1 MIAGVD
7 AFVYLITMERKAATT
22 FNKKSISVPGNV
34 DIVTNQDPVWQSVLV
49 ACDMVAKR
57 YGFTRVELPIIED
70 PSLYKVVYGDNDN
83 RIDSLITTEVSN
95 RVVSIRASLLP
106 SVLRL
111 LSGMKPLESELTK
124 WTFSGSGVHAGA
136 KQVATDYEFGLEVWG
151 TFNHLTEAQVLGAT
165 WQLFSMLG
173 LPDVLFEINICGN
186 SASQEQYAEVLKEFL
201 KSKRY
206 EFCDTC
212 ADNISDN
219 PTQVLRCVKIECQAV
234 LGEAPTVLDY
244 LDDASRKHF
253 TNLLE
258 ALEELQ
264 IPYQLS
270 PLLVG
275 MEGATGTIV
284 SLKLPRAEHAMV
296 VAQAEGHSG
305 LLQRLGG
312 KPIHSFGLR
321 VSLLKVHAA
330 LIERGLSPQ
339 LRAFRTPEVYLVPLG
354 ELAAKRSLRLFRDL
368 TEAGVTVF
376 DYFGYAGVKN
386 QLKAAGEASS
396 PIALIMGQKEA
407 VDEVVILRDV
417 KSGMQ
422 EAFSYDKIVIEVKK
436 RLGR

>member
-1 MIAGVD
+1 
-7 AFVYLITMERKAATT
+7 MERKTT
-22 FNKKSISVPGNV
+22 TLNRKAIGVPGNF
-34 DIVTNQDPVWQSVLV
+34 DIVTNKDKVWQSVLV
-49 ACDMVAKR
+49 ACDMMATR
-57 YGFTRVELPIIED
+57 YGFTRVELPIVED
-70 PSLYKVVYGDNDN
+70 PVLYSAVFGQT
-83 RIDSLITTEVSN
+83 DSRVSGLITTEAHG
-95 RVVSIRASLLP
+95 RAVAVRSCLLP

-111 LSGMKPLESELTK
+111 LSGMKPVENELTK
-124 WTFSGSGVHAGA
+124 WTFSGPSVNVGN
-136 KQVATDYEFGLEVWG
+136 KQIVTDYEFGIEVWG
-151 TFNHLTEAQVLGAT
+151 SYNHLTEAQVLGAA
-165 WQLFSMLG
+165 WQLFTMLG
-173 LPDVLFEINICGN
+173 LPDVLLEINMSGN
-186 SASQEQYAEVLKEFL
+186 PASQEQYTGALREFL

-206 EFCDTC
+206 ELCDVC

-219 PTQVLRCVKIECQAV
+219 PLVVLRCVQIDCQSVCA
-234 LGEAPTVLDY
+234 EAPTILDY
-244 LDDASRKHF
+244 LDEASRKHF

-270 PLLVG
+270 PLLAGMDGAVG
-275 MEGATGTIV
+275 TMV
-284 SLKLPRAEHAMV
+284 SLKLVMGGHATV
-296 VAQAEGHSG
+296 VAQAEGHAG
-305 LLQRLGG
+305 LLSRLGG

-321 VSLLKVHAA
+321 VSLLKVREV
-330 LIERGLSPQ
+330 LVERGIVPE
-339 LRAFRTPEVYLVPLG
+339 LRALKVPEVYLVPLG

-386 QLKAAGEASS
+386 QLKAAGEAAS

-422 EAFSYDKIVIEVKK
+422 EAFSYDKIVTEVKK

>member
-1 MIAGVD
+1 
-7 AFVYLITMERKAATT
+7 MERKTVNT
-22 FNKKSISVPGNV
+22 FTKKSISVPGNF
-34 DIVTNQDPVWQSVLV
+34 DIVTNQDSVWQSVLV
-49 ACDMVAKR
+49 ACDIVANR
-57 YGFTRVELPIIED
+57 YGFTRVELPIVED
-70 PSLYKVVYGDNDN
+70 PLLYNAVYGTEDVRVN
-83 RIDSLITTEVSN
+83 SLITTEVEG
-95 RVVSIRASLLP
+95 RAVAIRSGLLP

-111 LSGMKPLESELTK
+111 LSGMKPVESELTK
-124 WTFSGSGVHAGA
+124 WTFSGPGVRAGV
-136 KQVATDYEFGLEVWG
+136 KQVVTDYEFGLEVWG
-151 TFNHLTEAQVLGAT
+151 AFNHLTEAQVIGAV

-173 LPDVLFEINICGN
+173 LSDVLFEINIRGN
-186 SASQEQYAEVLKEFL
+186 TASQEQYAGVLKEFL

-206 EFCDTC
+206 ELCDAC

-219 PTQVLRCVKIECQAV
+219 PIEVLRCTKIECQSV

-244 LDDASRKHF
+244 LDEVSRKHF

-275 MEGATGTIV
+275 MEGASGTIV
-284 SLKLPRAEHAMV
+284 SLKLPMAGRATV
-296 VAQAEGHSG
+296 VAQAEGHTG

-321 VSLLKVHAA
+321 VSLLKIHEA
-330 LIERGLSPQ
+330 LVERALAPDFRA
-339 LRAFRTPEVYLVPLG
+339 LRSPEVYLVPLG